1 MVFIRKC
8 LFLSDQ
14 SAWAARCKYFFPYHN
29 VNSIQAMYFRV
40 FQTFRLLHDTCSC
53 ICSPQYLHVGY
64 FSRYCKFLFGYTFN
78 ATQDCIFLQSLLCF
92 FSILIFKNKFP
103 FSQTYTYFHV
113 IRRLRSKLLNRIGR
127 VLSKPKWR

>member
-14 SAWAARCKYFFPYHN
+14 YAWAAIRKYFFPYHN
-29 VNSIQAMYFRV
+29 VNSIQAMYFRG
-40 FQTFRLLHDTCSC
+40 FQTFRLLHDSC
-53 ICSPQYLHVGY
+53 INCSPQYLLDICQGIASFYSAIHLMQHKIA
-64 FSRYCKFLFGYTFN
+64 FSYSLYCV
-78 ATQDCIFLQSLLCF
+78 F

>member
-14 SAWAARCKYFFPYHN
+14 YAWAAIRKYFFPYHN
-29 VNSIQAMYFRV
+29 VNSIQAMYFRG
-40 FQTFRLLHDTCSC
+40 FQTFRLLHDSC
-53 ICSPQYLHVGY
+53 INCSPQYLLDICQGIA
-64 FSRYCKFLFGYTFN
+64 SFLIGYTFN

>member
-14 SAWAARCKYFFPYHN
+14 YAWAAIRKYFFPYHN
-29 VNSIQAMYFRV
+29 VNSIQAMYFRG
-40 FQTFRLLHDTCSC
+40 FQTLRLLHDSC
-53 ICSPQYLHVGY
+53 INCSPQYLLDTL
-64 FSRYCKFLFGYTFN
+64 SRYCKFLFGYTFN
-78 ATQDCIFLQSLLCF
+78 ATQDCIFLQSLLWF